1 MITVH
6 IRRNDFR
13 KWCQDVG
20 VPEDECLAPL
30 SVYAKRLEQVKEE
43 LRTQKGVSDIQH
55 VLVSS
60 DEADPEWW
68 KEVQELGWYWI
79 DHDAEQTEE
88 KYGKW

>member
-13 KWCQDVG
+13 KWCKDVG
-20 VPEDECLAPL
+20 VAEDECLAPL
-30 SVYAKRLEQVKEE
+30 SVYAKRLEQVQEE
-43 LRTQKGVSDIQH
+43 LREKGVEGIQH

-60 DEADPEWW
+60 DETDPAWW
-68 KEVQELGWYWI
+68 KEVQEMGWYWL
-79 DHDAEQTEE
+79 DHEIERTEE